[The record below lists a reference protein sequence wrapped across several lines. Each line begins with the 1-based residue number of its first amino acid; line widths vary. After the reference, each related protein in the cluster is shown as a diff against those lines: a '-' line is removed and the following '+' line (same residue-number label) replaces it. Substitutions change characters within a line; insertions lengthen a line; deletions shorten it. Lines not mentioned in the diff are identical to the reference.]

1 MRSVVLTWERG
12 RLARS
17 GRDGRVPRRVERDEM
32 TELSERQGKSAP
44 PPLYEVIYRT
54 LREHLAE
61 RRFPEGL
68 IIGEAA
74 VARAFQSSRIPA
86 GVALRRL
93 QDDGLLQNFDGRGF
107 LAAREVGAA
116 PVRLGLAEAGLR
128 LPEALRSD
136 LDIRNQRK
144 RIYARIEHQIA
155 CCLPYGRFQ
164 LNESVLATAYGV
176 SRTVA
181 HEVLARLERS
191 GLVTQDLNRRW
202 YAGPLTRESMRE
214 HYEMRWLLE
223 PVALSQS
230 MSVLARQDLI
240 AKRDRLRRVRN
251 VRLTARIVEG
261 VEQDLHVDVVL
272 KCQNQQLRDA
282 IRRSQLP
289 LIATHDSF
297 KRYRDAR
304 EMRTLLDE
312 HETVFQHL
320 IEGRLNEAMAAL
332 ENHLRRSVAPS
343 MELMSRFVSL
353 PAARRV
359 PFLTKIE

>member
-1 MRSVVLTWERG
+1 MRIEHDDMGEV
-12 RLARS
+12 S
-17 GRDGRVPRRVERDEM
+17 GR
-32 TELSERQGKSAP
+32 AP

-54 LREHLAE
+54 LREHIAE

-74 VARAFQSSRIPA
+74 VARAFRSSRIPA

-107 LAAREVGAA
+107 LAAREAGAA
-116 PVRLGLAEAGLR
+116 PLRLGLAEAGLK

-164 LNESVLATAYGV
+164 VNESVLAATYGV

-181 HEVLARLERS
+181 HEVLARLERA
-191 GLVTQDLNRRW
+191 GLVAQDLNRRW
-202 YAGPLTRESMRE
+202 YAGPLTRESMRD
-214 HYEMRWLLE
+214 HFEMRWLLE

-230 MSVLARQDLI
+230 AGALARDDLLG
-240 AKRDRLRRVRN
+240 KRDRIRRARGM
-251 VRLTARIVEG
+251 RLTARIVEKI
-261 VEQDLHVDVVL
+261 EQDLHVDTVL
-272 KCQNQQLRDA
+272 RCRNLQLRDA

-297 KRYRDAR
+297 KRYRDAQ
-304 EMRTLLDE
+304 EMGALLDE
-312 HETVFQHL
+312 HEAVLQHL
-320 IEGRLNEAMAAL
+320 IDERLSKAMAAL
-332 ENHLRRSVAPS
+332 ESHLRRSVAPS
-343 MELMSRFVSL
+343 IELMSRFHEL
-353 PAARRV
+353 PAARRA
-359 PFLTKIE
+359 PYLTRIE